1 MHLGIILIWIIGLH
15 LKEIGTLININLLVT
30 RNNIVGQPFLVSTK
44 VNMNQN
50 YAVIGYIPQFYIDRK
65 EFIEKIKI
73 IVNTKGYDIELGS
86 KNLSIATGFI
96 GKTINALSLK
106 CKMEFDDIV
115 KTFGSKVVN
124 MIEAKPVNIDYFL
137 GREWELP

>member
-1 MHLGIILIWIIGLH
+1 MHLGIILIWIIWLH
-15 LKEIGTLININLLVT
+15 RKDIGALTNINLLNT
-30 RNNIVGQPFLVSTK
+30 RNNTLRRALLAKTK

-50 YAVIGYIPQFYIDRK
+50 YVVLGCIPQICIDLE
-65 EFIEKIKI
+65 EFTKKIKI
-73 IVNTKGYDIELGS
+73 IVNTKGYDMELGS

-115 KTFGSKVVN
+115 KTFKSKAIN
-124 MIEAKPVNIDYFL
+124 MIEAKPIKIDYLL
-137 GREWELP
+137 GWEWKLP